1 MMRRTSI
8 FTLLLI
14 SLIFVAGVFNPLA
27 AQDNAAQTA
36 NVAAIEC
43 LTEEFLNDANLD
55 VLDEL
60 YAADAIHH
68 SPVGDLN
75 VEARKMTRAAL
86 GMAIPDFHVEVVSL
100 TANEEWV
107 AVLYTFTGS
116 FTGELP
122 LPDGTTMPG
131 NDAEIQ
137 LSIGSFFRFNPD
149 GLIAESWETYDNLN
163 LLTQMGMMPAP
174 GGE

>member
-1 MMRRTSI
+1 MIRR
-8 FTLLLI
+8 LLI
-14 SLIFVAGVFNPLA
+14 LTGILLVGIGAFGTIA
-27 AQDNAAQTA
+27 AQDADMQAEHTAA
-36 NVAAIEC
+36 VER
-43 LTEEFLNDANLD
+43 LTEEFLNEANLD

-68 SPVGDLN
+68 SPLGDLN
-75 VEARKMTRAAL
+75 LEARKMTRAAL
-86 GMAIPDFHVEVVSL
+86 GMAIPDFHLEIVSL
-100 TANEEWV
+100 TVNEGWV
-107 AVLYTFTGS
+107 GVLYHFTGT

-122 LPDGTTMPG
+122 TPDGATVPG

-137 LSIGSFFRFNPD
+137 LSIGSFFRFDED
-149 GLIAESWETYDNLN
+149 GLVAESWETYDNLN

>member
-1 MMRRTSI
+1 MIRRLSVLAA
-8 FTLLLI
+8 LLVVLV
-14 SLIFVAGVFNPLA
+14 LAVGVFNPLA
-27 AQDNAAQTA
+27 AQDDDTQTA
-36 NVAAIEC
+36 NTAAVEQ
-43 LTEEFLNDANLD
+43 LTEEFLNGGNPD
-55 VLDEL
+55 VLDAI

-68 SPVGDLN
+68 SPLGDLN

-100 TANEEWV
+100 TATEEWI
-107 AVLYTFTGS
+107 AVLYTFTGT

-122 LPDGTTMPG
+122 TPDGATVPG

-137 LSIGSFFRFNPD
+137 LSIGSFFRFNED

>member
-14 SLIFVAGVFNPLA
+14 ALILAIGVFNPLA
-27 AQDNAAQTA
+27 AQNDAAQTM
-36 NVAAIEC
+36 NAAAVER
-43 LTEEFLNDANLD
+43 LTAEFLNDADLD
-55 VLDEL
+55 VLDEI

-100 TANEEWV
+100 TANDEWV
-107 AVLYTFTGS
+107 AVLYTFTGT

-122 LPDGTTMPG
+122 TPDGAIVPG

-137 LSIGSFFRFNPD
+137 LSIGSFFRFNED
-149 GLIAESWETYDNLN
+149 GLIAESWETYDNLS

>member
-1 MMRRTSI
+1 MIRRLSVLV
-8 FTLLLI
+8 TLLIVLV
-14 SLIFVAGVFNPLA
+14 LAMGVFSPLA
-27 AQDNAAQTA
+27 AQDSDRQSEHIAAVEQ
-36 NVAAIEC
+36 
-43 LTEEFLNDANLD
+43 LTEEFLNGGNPD
-55 VLDEL
+55 VLDAI

-68 SPVGDLN
+68 SPLGDLN

-100 TANEEWV
+100 TANDEWV
-107 AVLYTFTGS
+107 AVLYTFTGT

-122 LPDGTTMPG
+122 TPDGAMVPG

-137 LSIGSFFRFNPD
+137 LSIGSFFRFNED
-149 GLIAESWETYDNLN
+149 GLIAESWETFDNLS
-163 LLTQMGMMPAP
+163 LLTQMGMMPVP

>member
-14 SLIFVAGVFNPLA
+14 VSTLTITVFNPLA
-27 AQDNAAQTA
+27 AQDADTQAVNTAAVERLTA
-36 NVAAIEC
+36 
-43 LTEEFLNDANLD
+43 EFLNESNLD
-55 VLDEL
+55 VLDEI
-60 YAADAIHH
+60 YATDAIHH
-68 SPVGDLN
+68 SPLGDLN

-86 GMAIPDFHVEVVSL
+86 GMAIPDFHIEVVSL
-100 TANEEWV
+100 TANEGWV
-107 AVLYTFTGS
+107 AVLYTFSGT

-122 LPDGTTMPG
+122 TPDGAMVPG

-137 LSIGSFFRFNPD
+137 LSIGSFFRFNED
-149 GLIAESWETYDNLN
+149 GSIAESWETYDNLS